1 MIESQPHDGGH
12 SNLHDGGHSAY
23 PNIYKFVKTS
33 VKVSLRCI
41 IMSDAKLIY
50 SGCA

>member
-41 IMSDAKLIY
+41 IMSGAKLIY
-50 SGCA
+50 SRCA